1 MRLRR
6 VMLGSL
12 PLVAHFCSCGRLKRP
27 TLRFAQDGE
36 PIFVVAQED
45 RSQGFTAMTS
55 ISTSA
60 PGAAKAA
67 TCMAERAGLFGW
79 SLVPKNWV

>member
-6 VMLGSL
+6 VQLGSF
-12 PLVAHFCSCGRLKRP
+12 PLVAHVCFWGDQTSCGFSRSALNDK
-27 TLRFAQDGE
+27 LF
-36 PIFVVAQED
+36 D
-45 RSQGFTAMTS
+45 RNVTVHGFTAMTS

-60 PGAAKAA
+60 PGAANAA
-67 TCMAERAGLFGW
+67 TCMAERAGLLGW